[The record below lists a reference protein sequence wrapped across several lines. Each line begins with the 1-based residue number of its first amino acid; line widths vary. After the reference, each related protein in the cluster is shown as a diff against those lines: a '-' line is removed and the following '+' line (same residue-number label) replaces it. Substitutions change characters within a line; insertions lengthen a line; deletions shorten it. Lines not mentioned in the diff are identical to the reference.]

1 MKPPDVRRVVF
12 LLPVDDWTEGCIIN
26 IDFELSEVLEF
37 MGQLRTNDLLEF
49 LTAFKDFGRT
59 DYSDFQEI
67 HLSHNWFHAE
77 VLSTINEGASGLL
90 EGELLNEAEIL
101 LGESGDSKVTSSV

>member
-12 LLPVDDWTEGCIIN
+12 LPPIDDWTGGCIIN

-37 MGQLRTNDLLEF
+37 MGQLKTDDLLEF
-49 LTAFKDFGRT
+49 LTALEDFGRT

-77 VLSTINEGASGLL
+77 VLSAINEGASGLL

-101 LGESGDSKVTSSV
+101 LGESGDSKATSSA